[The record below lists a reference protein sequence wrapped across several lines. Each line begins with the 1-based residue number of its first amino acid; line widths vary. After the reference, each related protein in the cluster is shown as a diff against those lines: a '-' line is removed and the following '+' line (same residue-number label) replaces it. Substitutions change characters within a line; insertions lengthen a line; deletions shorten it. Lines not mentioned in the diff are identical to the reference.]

1 MRRRWRAE
9 QPARKAC
16 WSAFPRAPPWRRSH
30 RSCPSSA
37 IVHGCSASTT
47 TPASA
52 ICLFRTSCRNKLKP
66 PLTLILCRSVNSA
79 AVKTHL
85 WRARGVP
92 SLVGESMR
100 RTLFGQSTERDR
112 LAPPRASMQDALL
125 FDILDHEASADLTL
139 AERRAES
146 WTFAPWLLLVGHLIL
161 VTTLILQDRPPASQ
175 AVLASVFVP
184 LGLALLTDVIAGSF
198 LLLWRRMQMA
208 PHTVGRVMCGY
219 IGATGVLWTMSS
231 VAAGALHI
239 ADLGFVTLAMASGF
253 FVRSMAAIASPPM
266 AIASALVAFAS
277 TIFFSRNPEITFAID
292 AMALVMVA
300 YSVANTRE
308 TIARGRRRLAVEWQA
323 KKALNFVDEFENS
336 GRGWFWETDSL
347 GTLSYVSR
355 QLAEDFQCE
364 PEALLGRQFTDLL
377 SVDHAPEAMEE
388 GKTLGFHLSA
398 RFPFSDVVVRPAS
411 EQDVHWSL
419 SGNPIF
425 DERGRFLG
433 FRGIGTDLT
442 EQRRSEQEISRL
454 ARFDSLT
461 SLPNRAMMR
470 QTLDEALRNA
480 NHRQKGCALF
490 MIDLDRFKNVNDTLG
505 HPVGDALLRQVGERL
520 KAVMGNHGQVGRL
533 GGDEFQ
539 AILPGSVALGLLGSL
554 ARTWSVQSSRP
565 HLIEGNKV
573 TIGASLGIA
582 IGDPGRASAD
592 ALVRDADLALYAAK
606 GAGRGKHRFFEQAMH
621 SEAAE
626 RQLLENDLR
635 QAIERGELSVH
646 YQPIVRTAGEEV
658 SGFESLVRWQHP
670 ARGAISP
677 AKFVPLAEEAGLIG
691 KIGDWVLRTALE
703 DAAHWPDH
711 GRVAV
716 NLSPLQFNDPLV
728 VDIVAKHLK
737 ETVVLAEALD
747 FEITE
752 GMFLAE
758 GDSTDETFA
767 RLKALGVR
775 LALDDFGT
783 GYSSLGYLKKA
794 PFDKIKIDQ
803 SFVRG
808 AASSSTTNRNA
819 AIIRAIVTLAET
831 LDMDTCAEGVE
842 THDDLQL
849 IRELGVS
856 MVQGFIFGRPTPAE
870 AARQIANSVTLE
882 AAGFACVRE
891 PRHRLMR
898 RALAA
903 IDGETVELKMR
914 NISSMGALVE
924 CTAS

>member
-1 MRRRWRAE
+1 MRRNLFRKTVE
-9 QPARKAC
+9 VHPPAR
-16 WSAFPRAPPWRRSH
+16 
-30 RSCPSSA
+30 
-37 IVHGCSASTT
+37 ASVQDVM
-47 TPASA
+47 
-52 ICLFRTSCRNKLKP
+52 FFD
-66 PLTLILCRSVNSA
+66 V
-79 AVKTHL
+79 
-85 WRARGVP
+85 
-92 SLVGESMR
+92 
-100 RTLFGQSTERDR
+100 RDH
-112 LAPPRASMQDALL
+112 S
-125 FDILDHEASADLTL
+125 ESADLTL
-139 AERRAES
+139 AERRLTA
-146 WTFAPWLLLVGHLIL
+146 WVFAPWLLMTGHIAVMLSLLVDQASHFSWKFTAGVMLPLVASIAIDGAAGLIA
-161 VTTLILQDRPPASQ
+161 IYWRK
-175 AVLASVFVP
+175 
-184 LGLALLTDVIAGSF
+184 LGMS
-198 LLLWRRMQMA
+198 
-208 PHTVGRVMCGY
+208 PHTVVRIMCGY
-219 IGATGVLWTMSS
+219 LAGTGFLWAIGSA
-231 VAAGALHI
+231 AAGSAEL
-239 ADLGFVTLAMASGF
+239 ASASFVTVAMASGF
-253 FVRSMAAIASPPM
+253 FLRSIVSVPSPPL
-266 AIASALVAFAS
+266 AVVNALVAVVA
-277 TIFFSRNPEITFAID
+277 TALFSSNGEVSFAID
-292 AMALVMVA
+292 VLALLMVV
-300 YSVANTRE
+300 YSILITQKTLFA
-308 TIARGRRRLAVEWQA
+308 GRTRLALEWQA

-355 QLAEDFQCE
+355 QLADDFQCE
-364 PEALLGRQFTDLL
+364 PGALLGRQFTDLL
-377 SVDHAPEAMEE
+377 SVDHAPESTEE

-419 SGNPIF
+419 SGNPLF

-442 EQRRSEQEISRL
+442 EQRRSEREISRL

-470 QTLDEALRNA
+470 QTLEEALRNA
-480 NHRQKGCALF
+480 AHRKKGCALF

-505 HPVGDALLRQVGERL
+505 HPIGDALLRQVAERL
-520 KAVMGNHGQVGRL
+520 TSVMGNHGQVGRL

-539 AILPGSVALGLLGSL
+539 AVLPGGADIGLLESL
-554 ARTWSVQSSRP
+554 ARTLIEQVSRP
-565 HLIEGNKV
+565 YMIEGYKV
-573 TIGASLGIA
+573 TIGASVGIA

-606 GAGRGKHRFFEQAMH
+606 AAGRGKHRLYEPSMH

-658 SGFESLVRWQHP
+658 TGFESLVRWQHP
-670 ARGAISP
+670 TRGAISP
-677 AKFVPLAEEAGLIG
+677 SKFVPLAEEAGLIG
-691 KIGDWVLRTALE
+691 KIGEWVLRTALE
-703 DAAHWPDH
+703 EAANWPDH
-711 GRVAV
+711 VRVAV
-716 NLSPLQFNDPLV
+716 NLSPLQFNDPQ
-728 VDIVAKHLK
+728 VADMVANHLR
-737 ETVVLAEALD
+737 ETGVRAERLEL
-747 FEITE
+747 EITE
-752 GMFLAE
+752 GVFLAE
-758 GDSTDETFA
+758 GDSTDDTFA
-767 RLKALGVR
+767 RLKGLGVR

-808 AASSSTTNRNA
+808 AASATNRNA

-856 MVQGFIFGRPTPAE
+856 MVQGYIFGQPSPAE
-870 AARQIANSVTLE
+870 TARQIANNSTIE
-882 AAGFACVRE
+882 AEGFACIRE

-898 RALAA
+898 RAVA
-903 IDGETVELKMR
+903 IINGSSVELRLR

-924 CTAS
+924 CQAAVAPGAELAIDIVGVGPVRGIVRWAQAGKFGVQFDGQFDLARLAPKKEQPASAPMLRPWYVDQQRNAG

>member
-1 MRRRWRAE
+1 
-9 QPARKAC
+9 
-16 WSAFPRAPPWRRSH
+16 
-30 RSCPSSA
+30 
-37 IVHGCSASTT
+37 
-47 TPASA
+47 
-52 ICLFRTSCRNKLKP
+52 
-66 PLTLILCRSVNSA
+66 
-79 AVKTHL
+79 
-85 WRARGVP
+85 
-92 SLVGESMR
+92 MR
-100 RTLFGQSTERDR
+100 RTLFGKSTELER
-112 LAPPRASMQDALL
+112 LAPPRASVREALL
-125 FDILDHEASADLTL
+125 FDVRDHEASTDLTL

-161 VTTLILQDRPPASQ
+161 AITLVMQKRPPASQ

-184 LGLALLTDVIAGSF
+184 LALALLIDVIAGAF
-198 LLLWRRMQMA
+198 LLFWRRMQMA

-219 IGATGVLWTMSS
+219 IGVTGTLWTMSS
-231 VAAGALHI
+231 VAAGALQI

-253 FVRSMAAIASPPM
+253 FVRSMTAIASPPM
-266 AIASALVAFAS
+266 AIVSALVAFAS

-355 QLAEDFQCE
+355 QLAEDFQCQPSE
-364 PEALLGRQFTDLL
+364 LLGRQFTDLL
-377 SVDHAPEAMEE
+377 SVDTHTSEVVEE
-388 GKTLGFHLSA
+388 RKTLGFHLSA

-480 NHRQKGCALF
+480 AHRQKGCALF

-539 AILPGSVALGLLGSL
+539 AILPGSVDIGLLESL
-554 ARTWSVQSSRP
+554 ARTLIEQISRP
-565 HLIEGNKV
+565 YLIERHKV
-573 TIGASLGIA
+573 LIGASVGVA

-592 ALVRDADLALYAAK
+592 ALVRNADLALYAAK
-606 GAGRGKHRFFEQAMH
+606 GAGRGKHRLYEPSMH

-635 QAIERGELSVH
+635 QAIERDELWVA
-646 YQPIVRTAGEEV
+646 YQPIVRAAGEEI
-658 SGFESLVRWQHP
+658 SGFEALVRWNHP
-670 ARGAISP
+670 SRGPISP
-677 AKFVPLAEEAGLIG
+677 DKFVPLAEEAGLIG
-691 KIGDWVLRTALE
+691 AIGEWVLRTALE
-703 DAAHWPDH
+703 EAAQWPDQV
-711 GRVAV
+711 RVAV
-716 NLSPLQFNDPLV
+716 NLSPLQFNDPTIA
-728 VDIVAKHLK
+728 DIVGNHLK
-737 ETVVLAEALD
+737 ETGVRADRLEL
-747 FEITE
+747 EITE
-752 GMFLAE
+752 GVFLAE

-775 LALDDFGT
+775 FALDDFGT

-808 AASSSTTNRNA
+808 AASSTNRNA

-831 LDMDTCAEGVE
+831 LGMDTCAEGVE

-856 MVQGFIFGRPTPAE
+856 MVQGFIFGRPSDAASARVLANNVTVEAE
-870 AARQIANSVTLE
+870 
-882 AAGFACVRE
+882 GFQCIRE

-898 RALAA
+898 RGITA
-903 IDGETVELKMR
+903 INGETLEVKVR

-924 CTAS
+924 CPIPVSPGDELTMDIVGVGPVRAVVRWAQAGLFGVQFSSLFDLARLAPKKQKGNAVTMMTPWYVDQREAS